1 MTSPLLLGI
10 DIGGTKIMACLYDSD
25 LTLLAATSVPTPAS
39 EGGDAMIAAACAMGE
54 TLALDLGGESG
65 SGLGATLTE
74 AGKAWAETHAGET
87 PNIAAIGVGAAG
99 LIDSENGVVT
109 AASDSFQG
117 WAGYEVRSA
126 LQHWRDVPVAMEN
139 DVNAFLIAQM
149 ANRPQSEQRR
159 SVLGLMLGTGV
170 GGALWLN
177 GGIFRGTGY
186 SAGEIGHIPGFDDVP
201 CTCGARGH
209 LEGLAGGR
217 GIARL
222 WHEATGGD
230 EDTREVGDLA
240 RSGDERALALWDQ
253 AGDSVAKAVAIC
265 QSLLDID
272 EVVIGGSVAKSWDL
286 LEPAI
291 RRGIEAYPVPI
302 AREVAIA
309 HADDGDDTVARGA
322 AASARLLL

>member
-1 MTSPLLLGI
+1 MTSSLLLGI
-10 DIGGTKIMACLYDSD
+10 DIGGTKIMVCLYDAD
-25 LTLLAATSVPTPAS
+25 LALLASTCAPTPAS
-39 EGGDAMIAAACAMGE
+39 EGGDAMIASACAMAD
-54 TLALDLGGESG
+54 TLLADLGAGQ
-65 SGLGATLTE
+65 ADTLTE
-74 AGKAWAETHAGET
+74 AGRAWATANAGEPAT
-87 PNIAAIGVGAAG
+87 IAAIGVGAAG
-99 LIDSENGVVT
+99 LIDSEHGVVT
-109 AASDSFQG
+109 AASDSFHG
-117 WAGYEVRSA
+117 WAGYNARTA
-126 LQHWRDVPVAMEN
+126 LQRWCDVPVAMEN

-149 ANRPQSEQRR
+149 ANRPQDEQRR

-170 GGALWLN
+170 GGAMWLN

-209 LEGLAGGR
+209 LEALAGGR

-230 EDTREVGDLA
+230 EDTRAIGDLA
-240 RSGDERALALWDQ
+240 RSGDERAQALWSQ

-291 RRGIEAYPVPI
+291 RRGIAAYPVPI
-302 AREVAIA
+302 AREVAIT